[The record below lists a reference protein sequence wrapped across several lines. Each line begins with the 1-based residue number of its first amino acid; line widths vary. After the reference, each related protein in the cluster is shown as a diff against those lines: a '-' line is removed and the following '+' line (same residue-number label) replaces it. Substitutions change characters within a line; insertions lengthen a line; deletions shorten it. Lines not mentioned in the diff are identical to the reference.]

1 MQKTMEAKLKIE
13 SWDEKPYRELDE
25 GGKLTRADV
34 LLSGPDDGLT
44 SATSESLMFY
54 RADGTSAYVTVMHIT
69 GMLGGRRGSFVLQG
83 HGTYDGT
90 TARGQSHVVE
100 GSGTGELAGLTKPIC
115 WVPSH
120 LSSPIRPRK
129 QPRRRPGSPS
139 QPLPRCR
146 RCTTSS
152 TARHSTSCTRYSD

>member
-1 MQKTMEAKLKIE
+1 MQKIMEAKLKIE

-44 SATSESLMFY
+44 SATFESLMFY

-100 GSGTGELAGLTKPIC
+100 GSGTGELAGLTAQARARPPTTTTPSC
-115 WVPSH
+115 PSH
-120 LSSPIRPRK
+120 
-129 QPRRRPGSPS
+129 
-139 QPLPRCR
+139 
-146 RCTTSS
+146 
-152 TARHSTSCTRYSD
+152 